1 MVAKVDGITA
11 LQKGLGPGLM
21 YQFVMNGLRLGK
33 TDIILIWN
41 PEILKNCS
49 GQLRQKVHTTSMGVY
64 KDNFVM

>member
-41 PEILKNCS
+41 PEILN
-49 GQLRQKVHTTSMGVY
+49 QKVHTTSIGVY

>member
-21 YQFVMNGLRLGK
+21 YQFIMNGL
-33 TDIILIWN
+33 WN

-49 GQLRQKVHTTSMGVY
+49 GQLRQKVHTTSIGVY